1 MDLTAAE
8 RSKKRDGGHK
18 ERERERESESGD
30 ECNLRIAI
38 NLSEI
43 PKTLNKSK
51 LEDQIT
57 QL

>member
-1 MDLTAAE
+1 VDLTAAE

-18 ERERERESESGD
+18 ERERESESGD
-30 ECNLRIAI
+30 ECNLGIAI